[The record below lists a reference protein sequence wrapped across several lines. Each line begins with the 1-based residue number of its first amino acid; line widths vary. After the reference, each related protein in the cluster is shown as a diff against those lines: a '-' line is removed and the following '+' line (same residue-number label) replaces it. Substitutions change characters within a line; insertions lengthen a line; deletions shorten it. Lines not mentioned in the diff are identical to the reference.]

1 MHVSL
6 ERTRVPA
13 VLLRTDA
20 KVELIRGLPLFEL
33 CSKRDLRRIA
43 ALAEERVLEAGTEL
57 IRQGEPGTEFYVVVD
72 GEIEV
77 RRNGRRA
84 ASLGAGS
91 FVGEIALL
99 SRSPRTATV
108 VATTPLRV
116 LAIEGKSF
124 VELLDSMPELWLK
137 VARALAERVDAD
149 EAAEALSPT

>member
-1 MHVSL
+1 M
-6 ERTRVPA
+6 
-13 VLLRTDA
+13 LLRADT

-43 ALAEERVLEAGTEL
+43 ALAQERPLEPGTEL
-57 IRQGEPGTEFYVVVD
+57 IREGEPGTEFYVVVE
-72 GEIEV
+72 GQIEV
-77 RRNGRRA
+77 RRGTRRVA
-84 ASLGAGS
+84 NLGAGS

-108 VATTPLRV
+108 VATTPLVV

-124 VELLDSMPELWLK
+124 VELLDSIPELWLK

-149 EAAEALSPT
+149 EAAEALSPA